1 MRFFFF
7 ATVFLSTAVAI
18 VPASGQQSAETIE
31 IAEKSVVRIEVKTVD
46 NEVQGSGFVV
56 DSSGTLITNC
66 HVIENA
72 ISATAV
78 FPNGERFPVI
88 RIRGM
93 DERRDIAVVQISRV
107 IGPPFQPLALVDT
120 QPRKGEAVIALGTP
134 RGLSF
139 TVTRGIVSA
148 IRSSLEMQRDVGV
161 RDAEGTWIQVD
172 AAISSGNSGGP
183 IINENG
189 QVVAMSTLV
198 HTEAQN
204 VNFGISAAD
213 IKQFIESTASNP
225 WKPLPIGAR
234 TSARPPTSPP
244 TRMPNKS
251 DYKAEFNEL
260 VSLIPNKTILDFAL
274 EIESFIPK
282 YKKDI
287 LKTLGELRAFSREL
301 ESAEIDPVFVHGSN
315 SMQTR
320 RVSVNGKLVN
330 RVFFAS
336 IDAKY
341 RKIEESKSLVKD
353 IESIV
358 ATGKVHSLNGW
369 KAILCL
375 VGPALDTRADKT
387 VGIVRGARRMQQIDD
402 IFIIVIDG
410 SLGVL
415 ATEDARKMGA
425 MDSNLGAFIGGTAQ
439 TRTVNTANGTKSLPI
454 ICQIPDSKLE
464 EALLGPNLSSQ
475 NPSNSQE
482 GPSQSIAT
490 STDNQEMNSITDD
503 LFKTDAKSQNTDGYR
518 EWNDRT
524 GKFTVEAKLVSK
536 TQSHVTL
543 RRKDGKVLTVEI
555 AKLSD
560 ADNRYVL
567 GK

>member
-1 MRFFFF
+1 M
-7 ATVFLSTAVAI
+7 AVSML
-18 VPASGQQSAETIE
+18 PASGQESAETIE
-31 IAEKSVVRIEVKTVD
+31 IAEKSVVRIEVKTAD
-46 NEVQGSGFVV
+46 NELQGSGFVV

-78 FPNGERFPVI
+78 FPNGERFPLI

-93 DERRDIAVVQISRV
+93 DERRDIAVVQIARV
-107 IGPPFQPLALVDT
+107 LGPPFQPLALVDT

-148 IRSSLEMQRDVGV
+148 IRSALEMQRDVGV

-183 IINENG
+183 IINERG

-204 VNFGISAAD
+204 VNFGISATD
-213 IKQFIESTASNP
+213 IKQFIESTASDP

-234 TSARPPTSPP
+234 TSARPPT
-244 TRMPNKS
+244 RMSSKS

-260 VSLIPNKTILDFAL
+260 VSLIPNKAILDFAL
-274 EIESFIPK
+274 EIEALIPK

-301 ESAEIDPVFVHGSN
+301 EAAEVDPVFVHGSN

-341 RKIEESKSLVKD
+341 RKIDEAKSLVKD
-353 IESIV
+353 IETVI
-358 ATGKVHSLNGW
+358 ATGKVNTLNGW

-375 VGPALDTRADKT
+375 VGPALDIRVDKT

-425 MDSNLGAFIGGTAQ
+425 MDFNLGAFIGGTAQ

-464 EALLGPNLSSQ
+464 EALLGPNLPSQ
-475 NPSNSQE
+475 NPPDSQE
-482 GPSQSIAT
+482 GTPQSRAT
-490 STDNQEMNSITDD
+490 STDDQEMKAITED
-503 LFKTDAKSQNTDGYR
+503 LFKADANPQNTDGYR

-524 GKFTVEAKLVSK
+524 GNFTVEAKLVSK